1 MQKKMSSKNLF
12 LSMWETHDKDE
23 NEVNV
28 QSLVLKKSFDD
39 ICYKAELAET
49 IQDYAFVICNGIKR
63 LIKSGHNINEVLNH
77 KNLMQKLFF
86 LGKDMMESSSTQKDM
101 FYLGAFVE
109 LKVYSMWH
117 ALEFYNFVLNALKMI
132 KKNISFISDS
142 IKERLIARLKSHNFE
157 LFNSLFMHANTG

>member
-1 MQKKMSSKNLF
+1 MQKKMSSKSLY
-12 LSMWETHDKDE
+12 LSMWETHVKDV

-28 QSLVLKKSFDD
+28 ESLVLKKSFDD

-49 IQDYAFVICNGIKR
+49 ILDYSFVICNGIKR
-63 LIKSGHNINEVLNH
+63 LIKSGHNINEVLKH

-117 ALEFYNFVLNALKMI
+117 ALEFYNFILNALKMI
-132 KKNISFISDS
+132 KKNISFISEF
-142 IKERLIARLKSHNFE
+142 IKQKLVTKLKSHNYE
-157 LFNSLFMHANTG
+157 LFNSLFMHTNTG